1 MGKPQNMTFQSRIQR
16 ASSYQSI
23 AKESRVLAAD
33 PYELVA
39 VLFDELRETLDLMI
53 GSARRG
59 DDARMFQHRG
69 KALAILS
76 GLDESLN
83 LEMAGDLAHTL
94 HLIYS
99 EAAKRIQM
107 DGKESCVERIES
119 AREMIHEIEKAWT
132 AIAPFH

>member
-1 MGKPQNMTFQSRIQR
+1 MTLQSRIQR
-16 ASSYQSI
+16 ASSYQSV
-23 AKESRVLAAD
+23 ATDSRVLAAD

-39 VLFDELRETLDLMI
+39 VLFEELRDTLNLMI
-53 GSARRG
+53 ESARHG
-59 DDARMFQHRG
+59 DDARIFRYRA
-69 KALAILS
+69 KALAILG

-83 LEMAGDLAHTL
+83 FDAAGDLAQTL
-94 HLIYS
+94 HIIYA

-107 DGKESCVERIES
+107 EGRESCVERVES

>member
-1 MGKPQNMTFQSRIQR
+1 MTFQSRIQR
-16 ASSYQSI
+16 ASSYQSV

-53 GSARRG
+53 ESARRD
-59 DDARMFQHRG
+59 DDARIYKYRG
-69 KALAILS
+69 KALAILG

-83 LEMAGDLAHTL
+83 FEAAGDLAQTL
-94 HLIYS
+94 HIVYT

-107 DGKESCVERIES
+107 DGKESCIERVES
-119 AREMIHEIEKAWT
+119 AREMIHEIEKAWES
-132 AIAPFH
+132 IAPYN

>member
-1 MGKPQNMTFQSRIQR
+1 MTFQSRIQR
-16 ASSYQSI
+16 ASSYQSV

-39 VLFDELRETLDLMI
+39 VLFEELRETLNLMI
-53 GSARRG
+53 ESARRG
-59 DDARMFQHRG
+59 DDAKIYQYRG
-69 KALAILS
+69 KALAILG

-83 LEMAGDLAHTL
+83 FEVAGDLAQTL
-94 HLIYS
+94 HIIYS

-107 DGKESCVERIES
+107 EGRESCVERVES

>member
-1 MGKPQNMTFQSRIQR
+1 MAFQSRIQR
-16 ASSYQSI
+16 ASSYQSV

-39 VLFDELRETLDLMI
+39 VLFEELRDTLNMMI
-53 GSARRG
+53 ESARRG
-59 DDARMFQHRG
+59 DDARIFQYRA

-83 LEMAGDLAHTL
+83 FDVAGDLAQTL
-94 HLIYS
+94 HIIYT

-107 DGKESCVERIES
+107 EGRDSSVERIES

-132 AIAPFH
+132 AIAPHN

>member
-1 MGKPQNMTFQSRIQR
+1 MTVQSRIQR

-39 VLFDELRETLDLMI
+39 VLFEELRETLDQMI

-59 DDARMFQHRG
+59 DDARMYQHRG
-69 KALAILS
+69 KALAIIN

-83 LEMAGDLAHTL
+83 FDVAGDLAQTL
-94 HLIYS
+94 HIIYS

-107 DGKESCVERIES
+107 DGRETCVERVES

>member
-1 MGKPQNMTFQSRIQR
+1 MTLQSRIQR
-16 ASSYQSI
+16 ASSYQSV
-23 AKESRVLAAD
+23 ATDSRVLAAD

-39 VLFDELRETLDLMI
+39 VLFEELRDTLNLMI
-53 GSARRG
+53 ESARRG
-59 DDARMFQHRG
+59 DDARIFRYRA
-69 KALAILS
+69 KALAILG

-83 LEMAGDLAHTL
+83 FDAAGDLAQTL
-94 HLIYS
+94 HIIYA

-107 DGKESCVERIES
+107 EGRESCVERVES

>member
-1 MGKPQNMTFQSRIQR
+1 MVFQSRIQR
-16 ASSYQSI
+16 ASSYQSV

-39 VLFDELRETLDLMI
+39 VLFEELRDTLNLMI
-53 GSARRG
+53 ESARRG
-59 DDARMFQHRG
+59 NDAKMYQYRG
-69 KALAILS
+69 KALAILG

-83 LEMAGDLAHTL
+83 FDVAGDLSQTL
-94 HLIYS
+94 HIIYT
-99 EAAKRIQM
+99 EAAKRIQTE
-107 DGKESCVERIES
+107 GRESCVERVES

>member
-1 MGKPQNMTFQSRIQR
+1 MTFQSRIQR
-16 ASSYQSI
+16 SSSYQSV
-23 AKESRVLAAD
+23 AKDSRVFAAD

-39 VLFDELRETLDLMI
+39 VLFEELRDTLDLMI
-53 GSARRG
+53 DSARRE
-59 DDARMFQHRG
+59 DDARIFRYRA
-69 KALAILS
+69 KALAILN

-83 LEMAGDLAHTL
+83 FEVAGDLAQTL
-94 HLIYS
+94 HVIDS

-107 DGKESCVERIES
+107 DGRESRVERVES